1 MSANK
6 MLGALAAVAL
16 ISACGTLEDNAW
28 TTGLSREEA
37 LEIRSAVFAQKH
49 AHNVHQYQRQLDGSV
64 IVLTDVGS
72 FQARRIR
79 GKWVFT
85 PVGFVGAATY

>member
-1 MSANK
+1 
-6 MLGALAAVAL
+6 MLGSLAAVVL

-28 TTGLSREEA
+28 TTGVSREEA

-49 AHNVHQYQRQLDGSV
+49 AHKVHQCQRQLDGSV
-64 IVLTDVGS
+64 IVLTDVGN
-72 FQARRIR
+72 FRARRAR

-85 PVGFVGAATY
+85 AVGFVGAATY